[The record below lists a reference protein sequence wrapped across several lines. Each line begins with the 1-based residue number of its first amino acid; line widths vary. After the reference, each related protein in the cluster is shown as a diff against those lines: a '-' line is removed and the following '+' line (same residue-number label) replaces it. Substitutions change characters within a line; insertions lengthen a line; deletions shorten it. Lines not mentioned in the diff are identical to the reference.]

1 MDLKQTPFLD
11 IPIIK
16 TDIRKKQHKNGS
28 IVLKSTVR
36 LKKCPHRMTERL
48 VYWATKTPNKVFI
61 GQKDDNGNWQTLTYA
76 ETLKKVKNIAQYLLT
91 TDVSAERPLAILSEN
106 SIEHGLMS
114 LAALHIG
121 VPYSPI
127 ATAYSLKSTDY
138 AKLRHTIDLLTPAL
152 IFVQDGAAYAK
163 AIEAVAP
170 NIEVIAVN
178 GPQMR
183 LI

>member
-1 MDLKQTPFLD
+1 MDLKQTPFLEV
-11 IPIIK
+11 PVIK
-16 TDIRKKQHKNGS
+16 TDIRQTQNADGS
-28 IVLKSTVR
+28 IVLKSTIALESR
-36 LKKCPHRMTERL
+36 PHRLTERL
-48 VYWATKTPNKVFI
+48 IYWANTTPDRVFI
-61 GQKDDNGNWQTLTYA
+61 GQKNKGNWETLTYA
-76 ETLKKVKNIAQYLLT
+76 ETYEKVKSLAQYLLDS
-91 TDVSAERPLAILSEN
+91 DVSAERPLVILSEN